1 MLQFYTNYFPYIAG
15 FNMFNG
21 SEPLHPTLAG
31 FKPVLLQNNDGN
43 SSVPQY
49 AYVMP
54 QAFNPQPQQTE
65 LTPVPSA
72 PKKFKPSVA
81 DPVPTRVSSTSVDGL
96 VSGGCRT
103 KAAAGDSIDK
113 ADKAHSLFEN
123 IMSGS
128 DDL

>member
-1 MLQFYTNYFPYIAG
+1 
-15 FNMFNG
+15 MFNG

-43 SSVPQY
+43 NTVPQY

-54 QAFNPQPQQTE
+54 QAFQPQSQ
-65 LTPVPSA
+65 LSPAPPA
-72 PKKFKPSVA
+72 PKKFKQSA
-81 DPVPTRVSSTSVDGL
+81 DPVATRVGSTSVDGL

-103 KAAAGDSIDK
+103 KAAAGDSTD